1 MKRILF
7 AFALSVTTFSFAQDN
22 KVQNIE
28 ATYIDEMIIN
38 YDDVIQSIPQQHRS
52 LVADALKAE
61 IEAGIFMTYHLKSN
75 GNMSSFK
82 LEEKVN
88 NAQGTTGMIAQ
99 QIAATNNK
107 PYYKDLSSSPAT
119 YYKEVDTGAKQYLI
133 KESPD
138 FKWKITREKSEIAG
152 FKVTK
157 AEGVM
162 MDSIKVVAWFAPE
175 ITIKDGP
182 ATLSGLPGLIIKAEY
197 EVENAKMISTLK
209 ELKITDKELKIKL
222 PTKGNIVSEKE
233 FVEEMKALQKQ
244 IQEMMNSGV
253 DTK

>member
-1 MKRILF
+1 MIRNILL
-7 AFALSVTTFSFAQDN
+7 AFALGITTFTFAQET
-22 KVQNIE
+22 QNIE
-28 ATYIDEMIIN
+28 ATYIDEMILD
-38 YDDVIQSIPQQHRS
+38 YDKVIQTIPQQHRS
-52 LVADALKAE
+52 LFADALKAE

-75 GNMSSFK
+75 GNISSFK

-88 NAQGTTGMIAQ
+88 NEQGNTGFIAQ
-99 QIAATNNK
+99 QIAATNSK
-107 PYYKDLSSSPAT
+107 PYYKDLSSTPTT

-157 AEGVM
+157 AEGIM
-162 MDSIKVVAWFAPE
+162 LDSVKVTAWYAPE

-197 EVENAKMISTLK
+197 EVDNTKMISTLK
-209 ELKITDKELKIKL
+209 ELKITDKDLKIKL

-233 FVEEMKALQKQ
+233 FMEEMKALQKQ

>member
-1 MKRILF
+1 MKKFLLTF
-7 AFALSVTTFSFAQDN
+7 VLGLSIFSFAQET
-22 KVQNIE
+22 QNIE
-28 ATYIDEMIIN
+28 ATYIDEMILD
-38 YDDVIQSIPQQHRS
+38 YDEVIQTIPQQHRS

-75 GNMSSFK
+75 GTISTFK

-88 NAQGTTGMIAQ
+88 NAQGNTGFIAQ
-99 QIAATNNK
+99 QIAATNSK
-107 PYYKDLSSSPAT
+107 PYYKDLTSTPTT

-138 FKWKITREKSEIAG
+138 FKWKITREKSDIAG

-162 MDSIKVVAWFAPE
+162 LDSIKVTAWYAPE
-175 ITIKDGP
+175 IKIKDGP

-197 EVENAKMISTLK
+197 EVDNAKMISTLK

-233 FVEEMKALQKQ
+233 FMEEMKALQKH